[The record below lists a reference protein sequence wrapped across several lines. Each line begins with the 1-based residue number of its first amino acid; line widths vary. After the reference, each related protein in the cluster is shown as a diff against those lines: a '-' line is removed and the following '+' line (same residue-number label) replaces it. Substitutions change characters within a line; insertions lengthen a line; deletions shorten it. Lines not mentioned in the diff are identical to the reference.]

1 MTYIQHQIDALR
13 EEIEKNAAENDN
25 KFKKITHKKK
35 INWGKVHKRD
45 EVEILYKKFF
55 EKEFSALKMRLK
67 PTSSNRNANHRRSM

>member
-1 MTYIQHQIDALR
+1 MTCIQHQIDASR
-13 EEIEKNAAENDN
+13 EEIEKNAAENS
-25 KFKKITHKKK
+25 KFKKITKKK